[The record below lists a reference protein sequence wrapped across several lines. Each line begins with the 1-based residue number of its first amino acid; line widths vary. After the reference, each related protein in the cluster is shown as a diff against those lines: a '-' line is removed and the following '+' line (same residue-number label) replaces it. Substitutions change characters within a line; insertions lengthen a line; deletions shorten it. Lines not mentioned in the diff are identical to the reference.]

1 MTETTLPI
9 VLGIVCGLLSAF
21 LLFIVSR
28 FWAETVRPLMRRW
41 RYQGVTISGEWKGL
55 GTGVAPASGEWTEI
69 SVTLDQDAADLVG
82 LMIIRCRSEIHSF
95 DLNLRLAGRIRDGY
109 ATLNLAPV
117 GKAVSSV
124 ATALLKI
131 DNDGLALNGQLLYRD
146 AFVDSVDVIH
156 LSVHRA
162 DSIAMPRLV
171 PVPAPMRALA
181 SSQVQVT
188 AQVSAGVS

>member
-9 VLGIVCGLLSAF
+9 VLGIICGLLSAF
-21 LLFIVSR
+21 LLFALAR
-28 FWAETVRPLMRRW
+28 FWSDTVLPLTRRW

-55 GTGVAPASGEWTEI
+55 GTGVTAANGEWTEI
-69 SVTLDQDAADLVG
+69 TVTLDQDAADLVG
-82 LMIIRCRSEIHSF
+82 LMIIRYRSEIHSF
-95 DLNLRLAGRIRDGY
+95 DLNLRLAGRIREGY

-117 GKAVSSV
+117 SRGVASV

-146 AFVDSVDVIH
+146 AFVDSVDIIH

-162 DSIAMPRLV
+162 DSIAVPRLV
-171 PVPAPMRALA
+171 PAGAIRAG
-181 SSQVQVT
+181 
-188 AQVSAGVS
+188 GVVEA

>member
-55 GTGVAPASGEWTEI
+55 GTGVAPASGEWTEV
-69 SVTLDQDAADLVG
+69 SVTLDQEAADLVG

-181 SSQVQVT
+181 TSQVSGQVT
-188 AQVSAGVS
+188 AGAS